1 MKSVRMFRDLEVW
14 QAAMGLAV
22 AANELADVLPARQK
36 FELASQMRRAAT
48 SVPSNIAEG
57 HAYRSDRVFLRHV
70 RIALGSLAE
79 LETQLEVAVRLNYVE
94 RDVEQALRSD
104 IDRTGQLLHGLR
116 RTLKASVY
124 RTAIN
129 VFALVAVGSALL
141 WLYIPA

>member
-1 MKSVRMFRDLEVW
+1 MASVRMFRDLEVW
-14 QAAMGLAV
+14 QAAMALAV
-22 AANELADVLPARQK
+22 AANEFADLLPSKQK

-57 HAYRSDRVFLRHV
+57 HAYRSDAVFLRHV

-94 RDVEQALRSD
+94 RDAEQALRSD

-116 RTLKASVY
+116 RTLRASVQ
-124 RTAIN
+124 RTVLN
-129 VFALVAVGSALL
+129 VFACVAAGSGLL
-141 WLYIPA
+141 WLCIPA